1 MVSNV
6 SKIVEKFL
14 SSLEKKVLDIQL
26 QIENLKE
33 KNKEFEEIGEIIN
46 SLNESKID
54 FAIDYLSRET
64 KDLATVLERAIPDK
78 EKLNYYLSEMTNY
91 YYLYETNLLDNEVT
105 REQSIQSQSALIE
118 LTEELINY
126 QSRIDVLKNRDNI
139 KELTSLAEQI
149 VAFGVKF
156 AYVEE
161 KEETV
166 NLDLFVELMEDS
178 RLSEEEK
185 IELLQLVI
193 INKSELSAH
202 KVKYPYLLPACCHGN
217 VQKTNIYSYTFSSLP
232 PNKKQ

>member
-149 VAFGVKF
+149 VAFGVKS

-161 KEETV
+161 KVETV
-166 NLDLFVELMEDS
+166 N
-178 RLSEEEK
+178 
-185 IELLQLVI
+185 
-193 INKSELSAH
+193 
-202 KVKYPYLLPACCHGN
+202 
-217 VQKTNIYSYTFSSLP
+217 
-232 PNKKQ
+232 